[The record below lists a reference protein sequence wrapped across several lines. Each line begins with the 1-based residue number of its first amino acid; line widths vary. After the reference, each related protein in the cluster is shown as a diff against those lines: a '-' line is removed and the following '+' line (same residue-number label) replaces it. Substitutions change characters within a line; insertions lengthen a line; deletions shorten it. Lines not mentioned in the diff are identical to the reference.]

1 MNLREIEKEIASL
14 EKADASWQTIQRL
27 ATLYVVFDHLTEN
40 DIEPEIRD
48 TMPDYAGE
56 CGEAISGAPIDKVVE
71 ILTEHFSVIKIL
83 HPKEYQAVLDRLAGA
98 PR

>member
-40 DIEPEIRD
+40 YSTETREIMPE
-48 TMPDYAGE
+48 YAGE
-56 CGEAISGAPIDKVVE
+56 FGEAISGAPIDKVVE
-71 ILTEHFSVIKIL
+71 ILTEHFSVIKLL
-83 HPKEYQAVLDRLAGA
+83 HPKEYQAVLDRLTGA